1 MRFNPTE
8 ADEILECFV
17 ENAAAGFGLSLRLG
31 LLA

>member
-8 ADEILECFV
+8 AEEILECFAGS
-17 ENAAAGFGLSLRLG
+17 AAAEFGLSLRLG